1 MNELISEIS
10 YKGVVKAK
18 IKSRVEHYLIGDA
31 HVMADGVNGAIIIA
45 HNGKQI
51 FRYNVY
57 GLGIAIRHYAI
68 TDSYIDKITVDCI
81 KAFEGTILAK
91 YFK

>member
-10 YKGVVKAK
+10 YKGLVKSK
-18 IKSRVEHYLIGDA
+18 IKSKVENYIVGEA
-31 HVMADGVNGAIIIA
+31 HVILSDVNGAIIIA
-45 HNGKQI
+45 QNGKQI

-57 GLGIAIRHYAI
+57 GLGVAIRKYAI
-68 TDSYIDKITVDCI
+68 TDSYIDRVVADCI
-81 KAFEGTILAK
+81 SAYAGTVLAK

>member
-10 YKGVVKAK
+10 YKGLVKSK
-18 IKSRVEHYLIGDA
+18 IKTKVERYIVGEA
-31 HVMADGVNGAIIIA
+31 HVGTDGINGFIVIA
-45 HNGKQI
+45 QNSKQI

-57 GLGIAIRHYAI
+57 GLGVAIRKYAI
-68 TDSYIDKITVDCI
+68 TDSYIDHVVADCI
-81 KAFEGTILAK
+81 KAFEGTVLAK

>member
-10 YKGVVKAK
+10 YKGLVKSK
-18 IKSRVEHYLIGDA
+18 IKTKVEHYIVGEA
-31 HVMADGVNGAIIIA
+31 HVCTDGINGFIVIA
-45 HNGKQI
+45 QKGKQV

-57 GLGIAIRHYAI
+57 GLGVAIRKYAI
-68 TDSYIDKITVDCI
+68 TESYIDHIVVDCI

>member
-10 YKGVVKAK
+10 YKGMVKAK
-18 IKSRVEHYLIGDA
+18 IKAKIEHYLVGEA
-31 HVMADGVNGAIIIA
+31 HVLLSDVNGAIIIA
-45 HNGKQI
+45 HKGKQV
-51 FRYNVY
+51 FRYNIY
-57 GLGIAIRHYAI
+57 GLALAIKHYAI
-68 TDSYIDKITVDCI
+68 TESYIDRITVDCI

>member
-10 YKGVVKAK
+10 YKGMVKSK
-18 IKSRVEHYLIGDA
+18 IKSKIEHYLVGEA
-31 HVMADGVNGAIIIA
+31 HVILSDVNGAIIISQ
-45 HNGKQI
+45 NGKQI
-51 FRYNVY
+51 FRYNIY
-57 GLGIAIRHYAI
+57 GLALAIKHYAI
-68 TDSYIDKITVDCI
+68 TESYIDRITVDCI